1 MEQYEANS
9 KSARPLIAKAIIGAE
24 YKFLVAF
31 PITEKLPPRQ
41 VQAVEGESTQSQQ
54 LALTAS
60 TAASAHEQSYLIVYN
75 VFSNAGRTARAAG
88 PVQRIVAKNWRVG
101 GEATAPAAPP
111 GHEAEDRAEG
121 GPAEDCGTAV
131 GCTTVVACCGSP
143 NGGIFQGIFRGCH

>member
-1 MEQYEANS
+1 MLFFHTKAGPTTPENEGNRPPSKFYKIKGEKTQRRPHTLTPLIIGSNAIQMEQYEANS

-75 VFSNAGRTARAAG
+75 VF
-88 PVQRIVAKNWRVG
+88 
-101 GEATAPAAPP
+101 
-111 GHEAEDRAEG
+111 
-121 GPAEDCGTAV
+121 
-131 GCTTVVACCGSP
+131 
-143 NGGIFQGIFRGCH
+143 